1 MLISIT
7 YVTLLKRCSTR
18 SRKREERGKIEE
30 RWERTRKLCLSES
43 ELRAR
48 DCRAGLQRDFCPR
61 KQRLAPYAALFRA
74 CVSTLLISYRNA
86 PCRNPIHL
94 RETNKNRERER
105 ESARQSERAGE
116 TRVMQNV
123 LIVREE
129 AAVLVCRAPES
140 RAASCWQNTRK
151 TPNVH
156 WAQLLFRVAQ
166 LSGGLYLSAY
176 TASALLL
183 TANPRYSPPHGNL

>member
-30 RWERTRKLCLSES
+30 RWERRRKLCLSES

-86 PCRNPIHL
+86 PS
-94 RETNKNRERER
+94 TYERQTKIEKER
-105 ESARQSERAGE
+105 ESARQSDRAGE

-176 TASALLL
+176 TTSALLL

>member
-30 RWERTRKLCLSES
+30 RWERRRKLCLSES

-105 ESARQSERAGE
+105 ERAQG
-116 TRVMQNV
+116 RVS
-123 LIVREE
+123 VRERL
-129 AAVLVCRAPES
+129 VLCKMYWLCAGRLLCWCAGLPKAEQ
-140 RAASCWQNTRK
+140 RAAGRTLERPQMCTGHNFYSGL
-151 TPNVH
+151 P
-156 WAQLLFRVAQ
+156 Q

-176 TASALLL
+176 TASA
-183 TANPRYSPPHGNL
+183 

>member
-86 PCRNPIHL
+86 PSTYERQTKI
-94 RETNKNRERER
+94 EKERER
-105 ESARQSERAGE
+105 AQG
-116 TRVMQNV
+116 RVS
-123 LIVREE
+123 VRERL
-129 AAVLVCRAPES
+129 VLCKMYWLCARRLLCWCAGLPKAEQ
-140 RAASCWQNTRK
+140 RAAGRTLERPQMCTGHN
-151 TPNVH
+151 
-156 WAQLLFRVAQ
+156 FY
-166 LSGGLYLSAY
+166 SG
-176 TASALLL
+176 
-183 TANPRYSPPHGNL
+183 

>member
-30 RWERTRKLCLSES
+30 RWERRRKLCLSES

-86 PCRNPIHL
+86 PSTYERQTKI
-94 RETNKNRERER
+94 EKERERER
-105 ESARQSERAGE
+105 KAEWACGRDSCYAKCIDCARGGCCAGVPGSRKQSSE
-116 TRVMQNV
+116 
-123 LIVREE
+123 
-129 AAVLVCRAPES
+129 
-140 RAASCWQNTRK
+140 
-151 TPNVH
+151 
-156 WAQLLFRVAQ
+156 LLAE
-166 LSGGLYLSAY
+166 
-176 TASALLL
+176 
-183 TANPRYSPPHGNL
+183 H